1 MVVVR
6 LFAVLVLAQYFE
18 VVTDCGGATAPTVS
32 DPPVTQV
39 QGGSEYGCSV
49 KAGAVRCWGANTNG
63 QLGRGTTSA
72 FEGGGTVMLPEAI
85 AQLGVGDST
94 TCARSVTG
102 KVYCWGN
109 NEHQQLSRVEPAMSP
124 TPVEIEVPVP
134 VKKVAMHSDYALAL
148 GSDGRLFAWGN
159 DSEGTFA
166 RSDEN
171 PHVWPVPKPRLR
183 AAMEHHF
190 KDITAGQGH
199 ACGIEQDDSLWCW
212 GRNVA
217 RELGVETPE
226 DQSRT
231 ALKVME
237 GVSSVVAGAF
247 GTCAIKLGTG
257 EVFCFGDVLIDD
269 MTRERITQP
278 TPTRMDLGGK
288 SARQIDQQW
297 FHSCAVTTDDTLWC
311 WGRGIEGQLGLGS
324 VSPSNV
330 PRQAATGIR
339 SVGTGFFFTCA
350 ERLDGVIAC
359 TGENNRAQLGLSD
372 QNRRYTLTPQ

>member
-1 MVVVR
+1 MVR
-6 LFAVLVLAQYFE
+6 LIAVVVLAQYFE
-18 VVTDCGGATAPTVS
+18 VVADCGGASAPPVS
-32 DPPVTQV
+32 DAPGTQV
-39 QGGSEYGCSV
+39 QGGSEYACSV
-49 KAGAVRCWGANTNG
+49 KSGTVRCWGANNEG
-63 QLGRGTTSA
+63 QLGRGTTSGIELGA
-72 FEGGGTVMLPEAI
+72 NVTLPEAI
-85 AQLGVGDST
+85 AQIGVGAT
-94 TCARSVTG
+94 TACARSVTG
-102 KVYCWGN
+102 KIYCWGS
-109 NEHQQLSRVEPAMSP
+109 NEHQQLSRVDPPLSNV
-124 TPVEIEVPVP
+124 PVEIEVPVP
-134 VKKVAMHSDYALAL
+134 VKKLAMHSDYALAL

-166 RSDEN
+166 RSDAN
-171 PHVWPVPKPRLR
+171 PKTWPVPKPRLR

-217 RELGVETPE
+217 RELGVATPE

-231 ALKVME
+231 ALKVMD

-247 GTCAIKLGTG
+247 GTCALTVSG

-269 MTRERITQP
+269 MTAERITQP
-278 TPTRMDLGGK
+278 TPTKMELGGK

-324 VSPSNV
+324 ISPSAV

-350 ERLDGVIAC
+350 ERLDDVIAC
-359 TGENNRAQLGLSD
+359 TGENNRGQLGLSD